1 MSTRTAAWLAWT
13 MWTLSIGLT
22 VLSLWFLIL
31 NLSYP
36 DVPVYRYWAEDTLLA
51 VGYSTV
57 GAVAASYR
65 PWNPVGWVL
74 CSIGLV
80 WGAAHFTSEYA
91 TYALLAAPGSLPA
104 AEVAAWIYSW
114 VWVPGLCF
122 IVFLPLLFPNGRLPS
137 PRWRPFAWFSVL
149 LAGTGTILAAFS
161 PGPGVGLSI
170 RNPFGMESL
179 PNLSEQ
185 LQALVFALIFV
196 AAASLVMRLRHARG
210 VDRQKIKWVAYAGA
224 LGGGAS
230 LPTYTVL
237 EAVDLRWLHML
248 GYMLAL
254 VGIVGFPTA
263 VGIAMMRYRLYEI
276 DILINRTLVY
286 GTLTATLIAFYFV
299 GIVVLQRLFVLLIGQ
314 QSTLAVVAST
324 LSIAALFNPLRGSI
338 QSFMDRR
345 FYRRK
350 YDARKTL
357 ETFSARLR
365 DETDLEALSAGL
377 VGVVRETMQPA
388 HVSLWLSPYQ
398 EAKGG
403 RGREADG

>member
-31 NLSYP
+31 NLSHP

-324 LSIAALFNPLRGSI
+324 LLIAALFNPLRGSI

-345 FYRRK
+345 FYKRK

>member
-22 VLSLWFLIL
+22 MLSLWLLIL
-31 NLSYP
+31 NLFHP
-36 DVPVYRYWAEDTLLA
+36 NVPVYRYWAEDTLLA

-65 PWNPVGWVL
+65 PRNPVGWVS

-80 WGAAHFTSEYA
+80 WGVAHFTSEYA

-104 AEVAAWIYSW
+104 AEVSAWIYSW
-114 VWVPGLCF
+114 VWVPGLGF
-122 IVFLPLLFPNGRLPS
+122 LVFLPLLFPNGRLPS
-137 PRWRPFAWFSVL
+137 PRWSPFAWFSVL
-149 LAGTGTILAAFS
+149 LAGTGTIMAALS

-185 LQALVFALIFV
+185 LQALMFVLIFV
-196 AAASLVMRLRHARG
+196 AAASLIVRLHHARG
-210 VDRQKIKWVAYAGA
+210 VERQQIKWVAYAGA
-224 LGGGAS
+224 LAGGAS
-230 LPTYTVL
+230 LPTYTVF
-237 EAVDLRWLHML
+237 EAADIPWLQMA
-248 GYMLAL
+248 GYVPAL
-254 VGIVGFPTA
+254 IGIVGFPTA
-263 VGIAMMRYRLYEI
+263 VGIAITRYRLYDI

-286 GTLTATLIAFYFV
+286 GSLTAMLVGLYF
-299 GIVVLQRLFVLLIGQ
+299 GAIVVLQRLFVATTGEG
-314 QSTLAVVAST
+314 STLAVVAST
-324 LSIAALFNPLRGSI
+324 LVIAALFNPLRRRI
-338 QSFMDRR
+338 QSFIDRR

-357 ETFSARLR
+357 ETFSAQLR
-365 DETDLEALSAGL
+365 DETDLEALSDDL

-388 HVSLWLSPYQ
+388 HVSLWLCPDP
-398 EAKGG
+398 EAKD
-403 RGREADG
+403 GRERK

>member
-1 MSTRTAAWLAWT
+1 

-31 NLSYP
+31 NLSHP

-179 PNLSEQ
+179 PNLSGQ

-196 AAASLVMRLRHARG
+196 AAASLVMRLRHVRG

>member
-31 NLSYP
+31 NLSHP

-324 LSIAALFNPLRGSI
+324 LLIAALFNPLRGSI

-398 EAKGG
+398 ETKGG